1 MAVKGMS
8 TMKFA
13 GRNAIV
19 TGASRGIG
27 RAVAVELARNGANV
41 GLNFRSNKDEALEVV
56 REIESAG
63 QEAILLQGDVA
74 DQSFATMPSTKD

>member
-1 MAVKGMS
+1 MNFS
-8 TMKFA
+8 

-27 RAVAVELARNGANV
+27 RACALKLAKQGANV

-56 REIESAG
+56 SEIEAAG
-63 QEAILLQGDVA
+63 QRATLLQGDVA
-74 DQSFATMPSTKD
+74 DQSFVEGMVAQTAE